1 MNVQRKTTIA
11 VATLMIAGAVSAC
24 SDDQAKQAD
33 QKTAGLNAQ
42 AAGAQAANKDGQGVD
57 PFMAP
62 GTTTKDGKY
71 HPVAE
76 GAYPAMGPPVPD
88 AVIAEETKKWD
99 EDQKQLAKM
108 GGPMGTAAGKAQQAS
123 RPQPQR
129 PVQDPSASSSSAASK
144 PN

>member
-1 MNVQRKTTIA
+1 MSTQRKTIIA
-11 VATLMIAGAVSAC
+11 VAALLIAGAVSAC

-33 QKTAGLNAQ
+33 QKAAGANAQ
-42 AAGAQAANKDGQGVD
+42 AAAAQQANKDAQGVD

-62 GTTTKDGKY
+62 GTTRDGKY

-99 EDQKQLAKM
+99 EEQKQLAKM
-108 GGPMGTAAGKAQQAS
+108 GGPMGMAAAKAQQQAH
-123 RPQPQR
+123 PQAQQQQQ
-129 PVQDPSASSSSAASK
+129 PVRDSSTPASSGK

>member
-1 MNVQRKTTIA
+1 MNMQCKTTIV
-11 VATLMIAGAVSAC
+11 VATLMIAGAIGAC

-42 AAGAQAANKDGQGVD
+42 AASAQAANNKDGQGVD

-62 GTTTKDGKY
+62 GTTKDGKY

-88 AVIAEETKKWD
+88 TVIAEETKKWD

-108 GGPMGTAAGKAQQAS
+108 GGPMGMAAGKAQQAS
-123 RPQPQR
+123 RSQSQR
-129 PVQDPSASSSSAASK
+129 PAQDPSAPTTAASK